1 MMLAQCKS
9 VVFFSP
15 RRVVLLGKLLVP
27 CDAPHALG
35 VDHVALALDERVFV
49 RGAAQTAQLMV
60 SCDAPHALF
69 VDHVALALYERVFA
83 QIAQLV
89 VPCDAPHALLV
100 DHVAL
105 ALDERVFAQIA
116 IPHRRCALEARAS
129 HTLLCVS
136 NNTLSPLLRVNFRLK
151 TDIGNPEDSGG
162 FYHSPW

>member
-35 VDHVALALDERVFV
+35 VDHVALALDERVLV

-116 IPHRRCALEARAS
+116 IPHVADGGWGCRAAHHRGEQNIRGDVIWRPRHVDPHIPGHPARQ
-129 HTLLCVS
+129 
-136 NNTLSPLLRVNFRLK
+136 
-151 TDIGNPEDSGG
+151 IIQI
-162 FYHSPW
+162 WI